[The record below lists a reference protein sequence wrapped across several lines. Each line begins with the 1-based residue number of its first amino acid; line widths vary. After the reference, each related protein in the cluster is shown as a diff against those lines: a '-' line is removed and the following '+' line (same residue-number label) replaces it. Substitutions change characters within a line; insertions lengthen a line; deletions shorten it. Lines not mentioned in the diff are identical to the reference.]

1 MKKETITLEQVT
13 EPVHFK
19 EALELL
25 QIKPK
30 SLSEALYL
38 TQMQI
43 IQVGTDGDNTHF
55 KSKYATYEKLVAY
68 VKPILNNNGLWFM
81 QKSHLPPDGRN
92 GVVVETIFYGFN
104 ESMSAGQLFMQAQ
117 ASTPQGYGSALTYAK
132 RYALATA
139 LSVPHGKDD
148 DAHSSTI
155 ETLQTQIASEAPEAV
170 PEGKFTLFSGETAI
184 ASYDN
189 PDDFLQGCR
198 KYLSKPKEMECQAIF
213 QQSETFITMAIASA
227 QGDTKKGL
235 QKLLEC
241 YE

>member
-1 MKKETITLEQVT
+1 MTQEKITLKMVT
-13 EPVHFK
+13 EPVRFK

-25 QIKPK
+25 NIQPQ
-30 SLSEALYL
+30 SLSQALYL

-68 VKPILNNNGLWFM
+68 VKPMLNNNGLWFM

-92 GVVVETIFYGFN
+92 GVVVETIFYGFD

-184 ASYDN
+184 ASYNDA
-189 PDDFLQGCR
+189 DDFYQGCR
-198 KYLSKPKEMECQAIF
+198 EHLSKPKEMKCQAIF
-213 QQSETFITMAIASA
+213 QHSKKSITMAVEAA
-227 QGDTKKGL
+227 QGKTKKGL
-235 QKLLEC
+235 ERMLEL